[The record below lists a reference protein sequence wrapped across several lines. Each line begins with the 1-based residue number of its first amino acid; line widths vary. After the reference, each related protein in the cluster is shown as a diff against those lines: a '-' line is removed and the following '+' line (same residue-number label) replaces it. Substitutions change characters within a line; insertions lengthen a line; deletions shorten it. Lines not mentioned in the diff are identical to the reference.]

1 MKNIIFLTTAL
12 FLISCNA
19 TSIHYGKEEPL
30 SFIESIKKVRATQQ
44 KDRLSSDVIYS
55 REDLAYFDI
64 DKSYQVNAQFTPN
77 DNEDSF
83 NIPTYSGQEKEFY
96 KYGTLTFSLKGKQRT
111 LTVYRNLN
119 TIKMEKYKNYLFLPF
134 MDKTSGEITYGGGR
148 YIDLETTD
156 IVNNEMVLD
165 FNKAYN
171 PYCAY
176 GDGWN
181 CPIPPVENHLEISI
195 KAGEMA
201 YNGPKKDRS

>member
-1 MKNIIFLTTAL
+1 MKQLILVTTVL
-12 FLISCNA
+12 FLLSCNA

-30 SFIESIKKVRATQQ
+30 TFIESVKKVRAEQQ
-44 KDRLSSDVIYS
+44 KERLTGKVIFA
-55 REDLAYFDI
+55 REDLRYFDI
-64 DKSYQVNAQFTPN
+64 NEEYKVNAKFTPSS
-77 DNEDSF
+77 NEESF

-96 KYGTLTFSLKGKQRT
+96 KYGKINFTLKGKERA
-111 LTVYRNLN
+111 LTIYRNLN
-119 TIKMEKYKNYLFLPF
+119 TIKMTKYKDYLFLPF

-148 YIDLETTD
+148 YIDLKTSD
-156 IVNNEMVLD
+156 IVDNMLVLD

-181 CPIPPVENHLEISI
+181 CPIPPVENHMEISI

-201 YNGPKKDRS
+201 YSGPKKDRS